1 MIQIRNVPDE
11 LHRKLRIRAAEAGTS
26 LSDYLKIELSRVAET
41 PTLDEMLDR
50 IEKAELY
57 QNRDNEIVAGIRAE
71 RDQDDRR

>member
-1 MIQIRNVPDE
+1 MKMIQIRNVPDE

-26 LSDYLKIELSRVAET
+26 LSDYLKTELARLAET

-57 QNRDNEIVAGIRAE
+57 HSLDGEIVAGIRAE
-71 RDQDDRR
+71 RDR

>member
-1 MIQIRNVPDE
+1 
-11 LHRKLRIRAAEAGTS
+11 